1 MGFETS
7 LWCISTFCS
16 LVHFQVTLAGY
27 KKFLAVEVILRFQ
40 SFHLDSRFLIR
51 RELWSV
57 NRPLAFLC
65 NSCRISFPRLP
76 LGPWVKPKRSKKPS
90 KKPKQG
96 LRYIRK
102 PEYCHHQTPIRC
114 QWTPNTTLW
123 VGLHSLYSQRQ
134 QMQSENTVRAPK
146 TMSNWPLVRL

>member
-1 MGFETS
+1 MVFETS

-27 KKFLAVEVILRFQ
+27 KKFLAVEVILRYQ
-40 SFHLDSRFLIR
+40 SFHLDIKIQGFRALICWQDSIHFF
-51 RELWSV
+51 ETV
-57 NRPLAFLC
+57 G
-65 NSCRISFPRLP
+65 ISFSRLP